1 MFMLIFYSGVGQ
13 WCFDEFP
20 YGRIII
26 LTDLVRE
33 TGFFELGGINSDEI
47 EFSKKTTVY
56 YLNPTNKH
64 EKGVEP
70 PFIPN
75 LGELDIPYFQ
85 LSKPINLTNDDV
97 FKENIEV
104 AEDIG
109 AESQVSRSL
118 EETIEKSGGKR
129 TSQLYIFI
137 WRVHEFLNKE
147 KKPTAQQ
154 VWNEIQHRHKNY
166 DDSEIIQ
173 SVDGAEIL
181 WRSGYGNEQKLK
193 RNTFN
198 KTLSNIRKNPPL

>member
-1 MFMLIFYSGVGQ
+1 MLIFYSGAGQ

-20 YGRIII
+20 EGRRII

-47 EFSKKTTVY
+47 EFLKKTTVD
-56 YLNPTNKH
+56 YLKPTNEH

-75 LGELDIPYFQ
+75 LGELDIPYFK
-85 LSKPINLTNDDV
+85 LSKPINLTNDDI

-109 AESQVSRSL
+109 AESQVS
-118 EETIEKSGGKR
+118 KR
-129 TSQLYIFI
+129 TSQLYVFI
-137 WRVHEFLNKE
+137 WRVHNFLNKE

-154 VWNEIQHRHKNY
+154 VWNEIQQRHQDH
-166 DDSEIIQ
+166 DDSKIFQ
-173 SVDGAEIL
+173 SVDGTEIS
-181 WRSGYGNEQKLK
+181 WCSGYGNEQKLT
-193 RNTFN
+193 RTTFN